1 MGAVVSSDFRV
12 IITEESH
19 IRPLLLGPVK
29 EYLLALQSIGIMS
42 TFDLITS
49 LYFSHPSVI
58 NAQDL

>member
-42 TFDLITS
+42 TIF
-49 LYFSHPSVI
+49 
-58 NAQDL
+58 